1 MHLFNNGINTNMSVL
16 LCESSQLAAILNDSD
31 VSWNKDVKT
40 TLLYVYC
47 GTENLD
53 MYQKFNLENI
63 KCSVP

>member
-1 MHLFNNGINTNMSVL
+1 MSVL
-16 LCESSQLAAILNDSD
+16 LCESSQLAAIFNDSD